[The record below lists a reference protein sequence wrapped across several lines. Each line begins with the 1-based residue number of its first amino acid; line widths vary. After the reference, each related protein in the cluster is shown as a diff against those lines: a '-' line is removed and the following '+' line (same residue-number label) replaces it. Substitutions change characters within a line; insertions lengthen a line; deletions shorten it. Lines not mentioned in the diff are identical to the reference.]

1 MSPGFPGVYGT
12 CGAHLP
18 GRGPS
23 PPGHCPLESWSVL
36 GFPSTSYLL
45 TTCLPR
51 FVMGGTGQG
60 LCVMTCGPWGHSPS
74 PVCDRSPQASSSAG
88 SPSTPSQDNVGCVP
102 HGTWFGAGNVGERGH
117 FWAQAGGPEDV
128 WGQGCAGSTHPHWRS
143 NISGRVACGPVQM
156 TPGPPFLPWPG
167 FRPRLLPSPAAR
179 PSSTVAT
186 GTWHVVGHTQ
196 LCCESRRHAG
206 FLRVNTKQSPFI
218 IFYNNCC

>member
-143 NISGRVACGPVQM
+143 NISGEGGLWSSPDDPWASIPALAWLSPKTASLPCSQAVQHSGYRHLACGWSYSAV
-156 TPGPPFLPWPG
+156 L
-167 FRPRLLPSPAAR
+167 
-179 PSSTVAT
+179 
-186 GTWHVVGHTQ
+186 
-196 LCCESRRHAG
+196 
-206 FLRVNTKQSPFI
+206 
-218 IFYNNCC
+218 